1 MAALANKVIG
11 VGPRTSRL
19 HAHSTMIRV
28 LVITGRRM
36 GKLVGLPKALAILLL

>member
-19 HAHSTMIRV
+19 HAYSTMIRV